1 MGFLAIQ
8 LISPHGALTLLG
20 ATNEDLN
27 IISSKMKI
35 QFRAGIKK
43 KKKKRHSL
51 PRSPSWVCLAHKVPA
66 HYAEQHYP
74 LLRTGKPSQSATAIH
89 YAAWSLTLPLIPK
102 ALSLDGETH

>member
-43 KKKKRHSL
+43 KKKKEAQPASL
-51 PRSPSWVCLAHKVPA
+51 PKLGMFSTQSPS
-66 HYAEQHYP
+66 
-74 LLRTGKPSQSATAIH
+74 
-89 YAAWSLTLPLIPK
+89 SLC
-102 ALSLDGETH
+102 

>member
-43 KKKKRHSL
+43 KKKRGTA
-51 PRSPSWVCLAHKVPA
+51 CLAPQAGYV
-66 HYAEQHYP
+66 
-74 LLRTGKPSQSATAIH
+74 
-89 YAAWSLTLPLIPK
+89 
-102 ALSLDGETH
+102 